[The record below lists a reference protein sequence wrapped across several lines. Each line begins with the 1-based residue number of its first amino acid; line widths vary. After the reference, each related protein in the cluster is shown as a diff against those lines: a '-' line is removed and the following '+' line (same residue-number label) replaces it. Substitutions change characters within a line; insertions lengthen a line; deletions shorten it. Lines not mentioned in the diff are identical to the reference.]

1 MSRSERTVRA
11 LAVVILAVGAN
22 LVLDVALDPPLLV
35 RWAVVVALLLLVTAL
50 VEVGQRRAAARRAD
64 GRRATAAGRDPAP

>member
-50 VEVGQRRAAARRAD
+50 VEVVQRRAAARRAD
-64 GRRATAAGRDPAP
+64 RRRASAASQDPAP